1 LPEED
6 KLHNDKPA
14 QAEAEPAMGIEEL
27 KHVLIEEKEKSE
39 KYLAN
44 WQRVQA
50 DFANYKRRVEQGKME
65 IVEFANSTLILSLL
79 SIMDDFERAFD
90 SLPPQFAESNWIE
103 GTKLIY
109 NKLENILKEQGLTEI
124 KAKGELFDA
133 HLHEAVM
140 SQEGKEGIVIEEIQK
155 GYKLKNRIIRPG
167 KVVVGKSKEKEKNQP
182 ESQKGE

>member
-1 LPEED
+1 MSEED
-6 KLHNDKPA
+6 KLYNDKPA
-14 QAEAEPAMGIEEL
+14 QAEAEPAMDIEEL
-27 KHVLIEEKEKSE
+27 KHVLGEEKEKSE
-39 KYLAN
+39 NYLAN
-44 WQRVQA
+44 WQRTQA
-50 DFANYKRRVEQGKME
+50 DFANYKRRAEQEKVE
-65 IVEFANSTLILSLL
+65 IVGFANSTLILSLL

-140 SQEGKEGIVIEEIQK
+140 SQEGKEGMVIEEIQK
-155 GYKLKNRIIRPG
+155 GYKLKNRTIRPS

-182 ESQKGE
+182 ESQKEE

>member
-1 LPEED
+1 LSEEA
-6 KLHNDKPA
+6 KLYNDKPA
-14 QAEAEPAMGIEEL
+14 QPEAEPAMDIEEL
-27 KHVLIEEKEKSE
+27 RRVLIGEKEKSE

-50 DFANYKRRVEQGKME
+50 DFANYKRRAQQEKAE
-65 IVEFANSTLILSLL
+65 IIEFANSTLILSLL

-109 NKLENILKEQGLTEI
+109 SKLENILKKQGLTKIE
-124 KAKGELFDA
+124 AKGELFDT

-140 SQEGKEGIVIEEIQK
+140 SQEGKEGIIIEEIQK
-155 GYKLKNRIIRPG
+155 GYKLKNRIIRPS
-167 KVVVGKSKEKEKNQP
+167 KVVVGKNKEKEKNQP
-182 ESQKGE
+182 ESQEEE

>member
-14 QAEAEPAMGIEEL
+14 QAEAEPAIGIEEL

-50 DFANYKRRVEQGKME
+50 DFANYKRRVEQEKME

-182 ESQKGE
+182 EIQKGE